1 MLNVSE
7 GKHVGRKRFL
17 ESKVSCEKGYWG
29 KRLLNLV
36 QEYWWCKSVTGV
48 KTFWCKGFLV

>member
-7 GKHVGRKRFL
+7 GKNVGRKRFL
-17 ESKVSCEKGYWG
+17 ESNVSCEKGYWG